1 MRKISTKNGPY
12 GKSNLHA
19 DYFKGGLIILM
30 YMDIHKNLDGLTA
43 EVVIQ
48 VHQQDLETQ
57 GQCGVNYLK

>member
-1 MRKISTKNGPY
+1 
-12 GKSNLHA
+12 LHA